1 MPDRIFD
8 GFSHS
13 KALRTFCTLLL
24 HARELASPLNV
35 RHAITLLA
43 QCGRLSL
50 GGWVGVLAPAKHLSL
65 VAVAAAAANTNPY
78 ESTYLTAQTEWS
90 PLYIYSWSAILER
103 GGKARELEIDLR
115 RAVLAP
121 PPPFLLLENRTLLCN
136 MWLASV
142 GKSTRLEG
150 INHVKRLNSVIE
162 EKINGHLAHALQLS
176 QTDQPALADA
186 AADTSF

>member
-1 MPDRIFD
+1 M
-8 GFSHS
+8 
-13 KALRTFCTLLL
+13 
-24 HARELASPLNV
+24 
-35 RHAITLLA
+35 
-43 QCGRLSL
+43 
-50 GGWVGVLAPAKHLSL
+50 
-65 VAVAAAAANTNPY
+65 
-78 ESTYLTAQTEWS
+78 
-90 PLYIYSWSAILER
+90 
-103 GGKARELEIDLR
+103 
-115 RAVLAP
+115 
-121 PPPFLLLENRTLLCN
+121 LLLENRTLLYN